1 MDYHHHHHHHH
12 HHPNH
17 QHLALERYRDHLQN
31 HHDQNHQLQN
41 HHLQNHHFQNH
52 HHHHHHD
59 DQDVWWSPYPT
70 CPPHANKGGALPASR
85 EGGTKSHIFVHN
97 NIVLTIVN
105 VIPKSSFPAIS

>member
-31 HHDQNHQLQN
+31 HHDQN

-85 EGGTKSHIFVHN
+85 EGGTESHVFVDN
-97 NIVLTIVN
+97 NIVITIVN
-105 VIPKSSFPAIS
+105 VIPKSSLPAISCKKN